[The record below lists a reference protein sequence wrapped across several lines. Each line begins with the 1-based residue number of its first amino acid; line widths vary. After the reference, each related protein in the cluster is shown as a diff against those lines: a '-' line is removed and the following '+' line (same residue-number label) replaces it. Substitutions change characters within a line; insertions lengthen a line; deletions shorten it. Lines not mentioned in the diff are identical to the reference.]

1 MFRKNYAAPGPGID
15 PDAPEKTGLARFF
28 EILQLECGDLLKLN
42 LLFLLSCLPVLTIP
56 SALFAMNQVVR
67 KMVLDEPVDCFY
79 HYRTAFRAYWRQGC
93 LAFAA
98 GVLPLLLSA
107 GGLLFYLGRAGSNPL
122 FLLSFAV
129 CFTVFLICLLCTPYL
144 YGLLG
149 EGRTLREAAALALVL
164 GVGRPARSVPAAL
177 GGFGLAAVG
186 ILAFP
191 VSGVYLLFIGF
202 SFPCLLCN
210 FFIRT
215 VLNQYRGG

>member
-1 MFRKNYAAPGPGID
+1 MFRKDYSVPGPGIE

-42 LLFLLSCLPVLTIP
+42 LLFLLSCLPVITLP
-56 SALFAMNQVVR
+56 PALFAMNQVVR

-79 HYRTAFRAYWRQGC
+79 HYRTAFRTYWRQGYA
-93 LAFAA
+93 AFAA
-98 GVLPLLLSA
+98 GILPLILSA
-107 GGLLFYLGRAGSNPL
+107 GGLLFYLNRAGGNPL
-122 FLLSFAV
+122 FFLPFMLCS
-129 CFTVFLICLLCTPYL
+129 TVFLASLLSVPYL

-149 EGRTLREAAALALVL
+149 AGYALRPAVGLALAL
-164 GVGRPARSVPAAL
+164 GIGRPARSVPAAL
-177 GGFGLAAVG
+177 GGCALGTAGV
-186 ILAFP
+186 LAFP

-215 VLNQYRGG
+215 ILNQYRGG